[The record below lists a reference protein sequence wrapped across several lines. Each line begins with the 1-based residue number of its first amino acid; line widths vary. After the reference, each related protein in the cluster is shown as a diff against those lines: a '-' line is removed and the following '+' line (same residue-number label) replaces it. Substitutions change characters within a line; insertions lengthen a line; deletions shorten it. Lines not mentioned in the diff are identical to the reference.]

1 MSVYISNEETD
12 RLKASGWR
20 LLMIGV
26 KQEGDIEQNTANA
39 KKFVEQA
46 GGKVAQDVNAIK
58 GFYALFPP
66 SKPDTD
72 HVSLFCES
80 AGDIL
85 EFAEE
90 DTEVHIQK

>member
-1 MSVYISNEETD
+1 MSVYIDNDETD
-12 RLKASGWR
+12 KLQADGWR

-26 KQEGDIEQNTANA
+26 KQEGDIEQNTAKA

-46 GGKVAQDVNAIK
+46 GGRVARDVSAIK

-66 SKPDTD
+66 NKPDAD

-80 AGDIL
+80 AGDVL

-90 DTEVHIQK
+90 DSVVHTQQ